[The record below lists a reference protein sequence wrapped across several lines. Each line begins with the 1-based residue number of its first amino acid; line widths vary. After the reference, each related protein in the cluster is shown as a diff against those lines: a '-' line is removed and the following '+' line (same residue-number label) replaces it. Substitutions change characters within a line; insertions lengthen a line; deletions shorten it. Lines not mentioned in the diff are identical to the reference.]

1 MRTGRWVVL
10 YGCPGAQLQTKLRN
24 VHGCCC
30 GEVTDGGW
38 IDQGSE
44 LLETGAGELRTS
56 ESVLELMAI
65 RSARI

>member
-1 MRTGRWVVL
+1 MGVQVPNSEPNSDTYTAAAV
-10 YGCPGAQLQTKLRN
+10 
-24 VHGCCC
+24 
-30 GEVTDGGW
+30 EVTDRGG

-65 RSARI
+65 RSVRIAQ